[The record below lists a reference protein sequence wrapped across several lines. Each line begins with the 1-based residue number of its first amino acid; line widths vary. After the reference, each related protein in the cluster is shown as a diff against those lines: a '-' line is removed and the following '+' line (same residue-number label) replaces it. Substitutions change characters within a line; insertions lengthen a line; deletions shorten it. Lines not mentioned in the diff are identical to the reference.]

1 MKKTTRKINHE
12 QKRNVQMKSV
22 FSLKIIH
29 SRVLFI
35 LMSVWMAIFSN
46 NLIAQQPG
54 VADSQFR
61 LARQFE
67 QLGQYAQAANLY
79 KTLYANYPQNY
90 TYFEGLRRILLR
102 IKKYPELISI
112 IQTRLREHPN
122 DIQLQTQLGDVYFR
136 KGDEVHAY
144 RVWNSILQKYPRNQ
158 GVYRIVAS
166 VMLQNRLFDKAIGVY
181 LQARRVTRGKPLF
194 AMELA
199 QLYTFQQSYAKATE
213 EYLRFLKKQPYQFQF
228 VQNQI
233 ARLPLDV
240 KTFPDVE
247 KVIKGWVKKYPKNYT
262 LRKLLAGFYQSFGD
276 YQSALSEIL
285 ALEKLSGTHRPKN
298 RKPGMDL
305 YQFALDTYR
314 EKEYK
319 ISEQAFQK
327 LLEDFPNFSQK
338 DRAVFY
344 LADISYSTGD
354 FDRAW
359 KLYRQVIQQYPKSNW
374 SLEASLRLG
383 DIFLNQKN
391 DPVKAIPYFK
401 RIIQNFPNSRQK
413 VFATFRLTDCY
424 VAEGNLGKA
433 ISVLQNLLE
442 KSVLASGKIRSLQD
456 EAFFKLAQLQ
466 FYNKDFE
473 SSLKDIQKILKNSN
487 GTYDSPFVNDALDLQ
502 LLIQENRRDH
512 EKALRLFAGGMYL
525 KNRNLYTAAV
535 DSLVK
540 AVSLDSRAPLADRAL
555 LEAGRIKEKTKD
567 WYGAIKIYELLVNSY
582 SKSVYADEALNRV
595 GEIYEKDIKNF
606 EKARQTYEA
615 ILIQYPQSVLADELR
630 NKLRELEGQP

>member
-1 MKKTTRKINHE
+1 MKKTMRKINHE
-12 QKRNVQMKSV
+12 QKRNIQMKSV
-22 FSLKIIH
+22 FSLNIIQ
-29 SRVLFI
+29 SGVLFV
-35 LMSVWMAIFSN
+35 LMSVSVAIFSN
-46 NLIAQQPG
+46 NLIAQQSG

-67 QLGQYAQAANLY
+67 QLGQYEQAANLY
-79 KTLYANYPQNY
+79 KTLYGNYPQNY
-90 TYFEGLRRILLR
+90 TYFEGLRRNLLR

-112 IQTRLREHPN
+112 IQTRLQEHPN

-136 KGDEVHAY
+136 MGDEVHAY
-144 RVWNSILQKYPRNQ
+144 RVWNGILQKYPRSQ

-166 VMLQNRLFDKAIGVY
+166 VLLQNRLFDRAIGVY
-181 LQARRVTRGKPLF
+181 LQGRKVTGEKTLF

-199 QLYTFQQSYAKATE
+199 QLYTFQQTYAKATE
-213 EYLRFLKKQPYQFQF
+213 EYLRFLKKQPYQFRF

-233 ARLPLDV
+233 ARLPLNE
-240 KTFPDVE
+240 KTFRDVE
-247 KVIKGWVKKYPKNYT
+247 KVIKKWIKKYPKNYA

-276 YQSALSEIL
+276 YKSALGEIL
-285 ALEKLSGTHRPKN
+285 ALEKLSGTHRLKN

-319 ISEQAFQK
+319 VSEEAFQK
-327 LLEDFPNFSQK
+327 LLEEFPDFSQK

-344 LADISYSTGD
+344 LADIAYSTGD
-354 FDRAW
+354 FDRAE
-359 KLYRQVIQQYPKSNW
+359 KLYRQVSQQYPKSSW

-391 DPVKAIPYFK
+391 NPAKAIPYFR

-413 VFATFRLTDCY
+413 VFATFHLTDCY
-424 VAEGNLGKA
+424 VAEGDLEKA
-433 ISVLQNLLE
+433 ISVLQILL
-442 KSVLASGKIRSLQD
+442 KNSVLASGKTRSLQD

-466 FYNKDFE
+466 FYNKDFK
-473 SSLKDIQKILKNSN
+473 SSMKDIQRILKNSN
-487 GTYDSPFVNDALDLQ
+487 GKYDSPFVNDALDLQ
-502 LLIQENRRDH
+502 LLIQENKEDH
-512 EKALRLFAGGMYL
+512 EKALRLFSSGMYL

-540 AVSLDSRAPLADRAL
+540 AVSLDSHAPLADRAL

-595 GEIYEKDIKNF
+595 GEIYEKDIKDF

-630 NKLRELEGQP
+630 TKLRELEGQP